1 VGREVRHGREIR
13 AVNRRRF
20 AAAQIDAIEH
30 LAGGLIGPNAA
41 ALSDCAAADVDA
53 ADGDVVLVDV
63 AQLQR
68 AFTGS
73 P

>member
-1 VGREVRHGREIR
+1 
-13 AVNRRRF
+13 VNRRRF

-30 LAGGLIGPNAA
+30 LASGLIGPNAA
-41 ALSDCAAADVDA
+41 ALSDCAAADVD